1 MVANVAGPIWGLTPK
16 VTGTVIQPADTTT
29 PKSICVAGSN
39 GARVIGINAVTDDT
53 AANDVNLYIQVGGS
67 GSNYN
72 IGGKRVAIA
81 SGNVVAS
88 TIASVNLLDAVQMPG
103 AILADGSIQL
113 GPNDV
118 LKAGVVATVTAAKTL
133 TIVVESTD
141 Y

>member
-16 VTGTVIQPADTTT
+16 VTGTTILPADTTT

-39 GARVIGINAVTDDT
+39 GARVIGINAATDDT
-53 AANDVNLYIQVGGS
+53 AANDVNLYVQIGGS
-67 GSNYN
+67 GANYN
-72 IGGKRVAIA
+72 LGGKRVAIA

-88 TIASVNLLDAVQMPG
+88 TIPAVNLLDAGQIPS
-103 AILADGSIQL
+103 LLPDGSLQL
-113 GPNDV
+113 GPADV

-133 TIVVESTD
+133 TIVVQSTD

>member
-1 MVANVAGPIWGLTPK
+1 MPANTTGPIWGLTPK
-16 VTGTVIQPADTTT
+16 TQGTVIQPADTTT
-29 PKSICVAGSN
+29 PKAIYTAGAN

-53 AANDVNLYIQVGGS
+53 AANDVNLYVQVAGA

-88 TIASVNLLDAVQMPG
+88 TIPSVSLLDAAQIPS
-103 AILADGSIQL
+103 ILADGSIQL
-113 GPNDV
+113 GASDV

-133 TIVVESTD
+133 TIVVQATD